1 MTEREEDPMDN
12 RGVLCVVSGF
22 SGAGKGT
29 LMRRLLSEYDN
40 YALSVSATTRK
51 PREGEADGREYFFK
65 TTEEFERMIR
75 DGELLEYAR
84 YVDHYYGTPRSY
96 VMKNLEAGKD
106 VLLEIEIQ
114 GAMNI
119 RKAFPEALLIFV
131 TPPSAEELKNR
142 LIGRGTEDMET
153 IAARLSRASEEAAGM
168 DQYDYLVVND
178 QVERCAE
185 EMHGIIQAA
194 HARMNNHLAFVKK
207 IQEQM
212 KQYRKA

>member
-1 MTEREEDPMDN
+1 MDN

-29 LMRRLLSEYDN
+29 LMRRLLSEYDS
-40 YALSVSATTRK
+40 YALSVSATTRQ

-65 TTEEFERMIR
+65 TNEEFEQMIR
-75 DGELLEYAR
+75 DGELLEYAK

-131 TPPSAEELKNR
+131 TPPSAEELRNR
-142 LIGRGTEDMET
+142 LIGRGTEDIGT
-153 IAARLSRASEEAAGM
+153 IGARLSRASEEAAGM

-194 HARMNNHLAFVKK
+194 HARMNNHLAFVKN

-212 KQYRKA
+212 MQYKKA

>member
-1 MTEREEDPMDN
+1 MDN

-29 LMRRLLSEYDN
+29 LMRRLLSEYDS
-40 YALSVSATTRK
+40 YALSVSVTTRQ

-65 TTEEFERMIR
+65 TNEEFEQMIR
-75 DGELLEYAR
+75 DGELLEYAK

-131 TPPSAEELKNR
+131 TPPSAEELRNR
-142 LIGRGTEDMET
+142 LIGRGTEDIGT
-153 IAARLSRASEEAAGM
+153 IGARLSRASEEAAGM
-168 DQYDYLVVND
+168 DRYDYLVVND

-194 HARMNNHLAFVKK
+194 HARMNNHLAFVKN

-212 KQYRKA
+212 MQYKKA